1 MADGRINRRIRFS
14 GKFSTQLHLEH
25 FPFDHQTLY
34 VMVAPFDLIGDR
46 FTLTVNADRVGRSEY
61 AFVSDWN
68 IDSVA
73 AKVTRRPREAANG
86 ESMLFVYEIEVS
98 RRWTYYVWRALLPMT
113 LLVIASML
121 VFWFEPTNLQPQIS
135 TALGILLSLVTFSFA
150 IDFALP
156 KVAYLTYLDKYA
168 LTSFCFVLG
177 AIIAIAVIHVVLS
190 RRGVDRALRLQW
202 WLRRLFPAAYIL
214 TVSSFTI
221 YSFVIWNIDRKKM
234 EAPDPTA
241 PKISSKISP
250 TPARW
255 LSTPV

>member
-1 MADGRINRRIRFS
+1 
-14 GKFSTQLHLEH
+14 
-25 FPFDHQTLY
+25 
-34 VMVAPFDLIGDR
+34 
-46 FTLTVNADRVGRSEY
+46 
-61 AFVSDWN
+61 
-68 IDSVA
+68 
-73 AKVTRRPREAANG
+73 
-86 ESMLFVYEIEVS
+86 
-98 RRWTYYVWRALLPMT
+98 
-113 LLVIASML
+113 ML

-241 PKISSKISP
+241 PKISSKMSP